1 MHGNAPT
8 IKKILTLHPFS
19 SKQRAFWNC
28 CHAHTLSGNSLD
40 EQLQDIYVELQ
51 NPTSEKERPLM
62 ALLLLIG
69 ISFHKQP
76 KNLQSPMH
84 VRFTWSSSLSS
95 FGIYRQINL
104 GFTNQYLYMVRPK
117 YLKLTNHNHMS
128 TLIYK
133 YVLSI
138 DHFPMVLTEDE
149 RFERE
154 FKFWREQYWP
164 KIHSMEAFQIEQ
176 SKGWKRRYFL
186 C

>member
-1 MHGNAPT
+1 
-8 IKKILTLHPFS
+8 
-19 SKQRAFWNC
+19 
-28 CHAHTLSGNSLD
+28 
-40 EQLQDIYVELQ
+40 
-51 NPTSEKERPLM
+51 M

-76 KNLQSPMH
+76 KNLRSPLH
-84 VRFTWSSSLSS
+84 VRFAWSSSLSS